1 MAKAFEVDAL
11 LLFSEVVRSGN
22 LTRASDTTG
31 LSKATISRRLASLEE
46 QVGAL
51 LLKRNSRSLAP
62 TSIGT
67 RLLDYAQR
75 IDTEVKEAQIEID
88 ELQSGTGGTL
98 RVSIPMEFGNA
109 WLGRAVADFA
119 LEYPD
124 ISLVVA
130 TNNGVVDLIREQFDI
145 AIILGK
151 LPDSRLIHRKLTSLR
166 RAAYAS
172 PKYVEKHGMPKTLE
186 ELSHHRCIVTE
197 LQQRDGVWT
206 FLKRAQR
213 RKVEVAAHTTVANVS
228 LVRELLLGGVG
239 IGILNDVLCVNDLK
253 NGRLVRVLPEW
264 ESPPLHTSA
273 IMLRRTLVPKRN
285 RLFLDFIVRRLR

>member
-1 MAKAFEVDAL
+1 MAGGFEVDAL

-22 LTRASDTTG
+22 LTRASDSTG
-31 LSKATISRRLASLEE
+31 LSKATISRRLASFEE

-51 LLKRNSRSLAP
+51 LLKRNSRGLAL
-62 TSIGT
+62 TSIGA
-67 RLLDYAQR
+67 RLLEYAQR
-75 IDTEVKEAQIEID
+75 IDSEVKEARIEID
-88 ELQSGTGGTL
+88 ELQAVTRGTL

-109 WLGRAVADFA
+109 WLGKAVAEFA

-124 ISLVVA
+124 ISLIVG
-130 TNNGVVDLIREQFDI
+130 TNNGVVDLVREQFDI

-172 PKYVEKHGMPKTLE
+172 PKYVERHGMPRTLE
-186 ELSHHRCIVTE
+186 ELSHHRCIFTE

-206 FLKRAQR
+206 FLKRSQR
-213 RKVEVAAHTTVANVS
+213 RHVEVTAHTTVANIS
-228 LVRELLLGGVG
+228 LVRELLLSGVG
-239 IGILNDVLCVNDLK
+239 IGILNDTMCLNDLK
-253 NGRLVRVLPEW
+253 HARLVRVLPDW

-273 IMLRRTLVPKRN
+273 VTLKRTLVPKRT
-285 RLFLDFIVRRLR
+285 RLFLDFMVRRLR

>member
-1 MAKAFEVDAL
+1 MARAFEVDAL

-22 LTRASDTTG
+22 LTRASDATG

-62 TSIGT
+62 TPIGT
-67 RLLDYAQR
+67 RLLEYAQR
-75 IDTEVKEAQIEID
+75 IDAEVKDARIEID

-119 LEYPD
+119 VEYPE
-124 ISLVVA
+124 ISLFIS
-130 TNNGVVDLIREQFDI
+130 TNNGVVDLVREQFDI

-151 LPDSRLIHRKLTSLR
+151 LPDSRLIYRKLTSLR

-172 PKYVEKHGMPKTLE
+172 PKYVEKHGLPKIID
-186 ELSHHRCIVTE
+186 ELPHHRCIVTE
-197 LQQRDGVWT
+197 VQQKDGVWT

-213 RKVEVAAHTTVANVS
+213 KRVEVAAHTTVANIS
-228 LVRELLLGGVG
+228 LVRELVLSGVG
-239 IGILNDVLCVNDLK
+239 IGILNDVLATNDIK
-253 NGRLVRVLPEW
+253 AGRLVRVLPDW
-264 ESPPLHTSA
+264 ESPPLYTSA
-273 IMLRRTLVPKRN
+273 VMLKRTLIPKRN
-285 RLFLDFIVRRLR
+285 RLFLDFMVQRLR

>member
-1 MAKAFEVDAL
+1 MACRFEVDAL

-22 LTRASDTTG
+22 LTRASDSTG

-51 LLKRNSRSLAP
+51 LLKRNSRGLAP
-62 TSIGT
+62 TSIGA

-75 IDTEVKEAQIEID
+75 IDTEVKEARVEID
-88 ELQSGTGGTL
+88 ELQSGTRGTL

-109 WLGRAVADFA
+109 WLGKAVAEFA

-124 ISLVVA
+124 ISLIVA
-130 TNNGVVDLIREQFDI
+130 TNNGMVDLVREQIDI

-172 PKYVEKHGMPKTLE
+172 PNYIERHGMPRTLE
-186 ELSHHRCIVTE
+186 ELSQHRCVVTE

-213 RKVEVAAHTTVANVS
+213 RHVEVAANTTVANIS
-228 LVRELLLGGVG
+228 LVRELLLSGVG
-239 IGILNDVLCVNDLK
+239 IGILNDVMCVNDLK
-253 NGRLVRVLPEW
+253 HTRLVRVLPDW

-273 IMLRRTLVPKRN
+273 VTLKRTLVPKRN
-285 RLFLDFIVRRLR
+285 RLFLDFMVRRLR

>member
-1 MAKAFEVDAL
+1 MAGGFEVDAL
-11 LLFSEVVRSGN
+11 LLFSEVVRSGT
-22 LTRASDTTG
+22 LTRASDSTG

-51 LLKRNSRSLAP
+51 LLKRNSRGLAP
-62 TSIGT
+62 TSIGA
-67 RLLDYAQR
+67 RLLDYAHR
-75 IDTEVKEAQIEID
+75 IDTELKEARIEID
-88 ELQSGTGGTL
+88 ELQSGTRGTL
-98 RVSIPMEFGNA
+98 RISIPMEFGNA
-109 WLGRAVADFA
+109 WLGKAVAEFA

-130 TNNGVVDLIREQFDI
+130 TNNGVVDLVREQFDI

-151 LPDSRLIHRKLTSLR
+151 LPDSRLIHRKLTSLK

-172 PKYVEKHGMPKTLE
+172 PKYVEKHGMPRTLE
-186 ELSHHRCIVTE
+186 ELSQHRCIVTE

-213 RKVEVAAHTTVANVS
+213 RRVEVAVHTTVANIS

-239 IGILNDVLCVNDLK
+239 IGILNDVMCGNDLK
-253 NGRLVRVLPEW
+253 HARLVRVLPEW

-273 IMLRRTLVPKRN
+273 VTLKRTLVPKRN
-285 RLFLDFIVRRLR
+285 RLFLDFMVRQLR